1 MRLHAFKL
9 WFKRRLRKRQ
19 RQVEGLGLQA
29 EEQLEQHF
37 FKRIGRLGPV
47 WRFATSWM
55 LLWVL
60 LIGILVVQIEAL
72 SSHFQ
77 TTQPV
82 PGGTYTEGIVGTF
95 TNADPL
101 YASSDTDLTVSRLVF
116 SSLLKYNSSNQ
127 LEGDLA
133 QSWSVDKTG
142 TLYTVHLRPNVKWQ
156 DGEPL
161 TADDVVFTY
170 HTIQDP
176 DAQSSL
182 NSSWQGITVS
192 ASDSLTVTFKLP
204 NPLSSFPYSLTNGIV
219 PQHILKN
226 VSPVDLRSSSFNTQ
240 DPIGSGPFMWQ
251 AVKVTDTTPATAETQ
266 IELQPFADYYGGGPK
281 LNTFIVHVFAA
292 EPAMI
297 ASFRKHQ
304 LTAMAGVSHLPSDL
318 AKSRALHRYSMLL
331 TAAKMVFF
339 NTSQGALQDAK
350 VRQALVKG
358 ANVDAIVN
366 NVGYPTVPVREPLL
380 RGQLGYDAKYRQATD
395 QPAVGRALL
404 DKDGWKVGKDGVRYK
419 QGLPLTF
426 TLYLSQNTEN
436 DMVAA
441 MLQQQWR
448 KELGVQMNVQKE
460 DATDFNDT
468 VASRSYDALL
478 YGIAIGID
486 PDVFVYWDSSQS
498 HSTTGQ
504 NYSLYSS
511 ATADSSLESGRTR
524 SDPTL
529 RAIKYKPFLQAWQTD
544 APALGL
550 YQPRYLYVS
559 WTKVYGLDEHRLN
572 TGIDRFANVQ
582 NWEIREAKVTD

>member
-19 RQVEGLGLQA
+19 RQVEGLSLQA

-47 WRFATSWM
+47 WRFAASWM

-77 TTQPV
+77 TTQPI

-95 TNADPL
+95 TNANPL
-101 YASSDTDLTVSRLVF
+101 YASSDVDLTVSRLIF
-116 SSLLKYNSSNQ
+116 SSLLKYDSHNN
-127 LEGDLA
+127 LVGDLA

-142 TLYTVHLRPNVKWQ
+142 MLYTVHLRPHLTWQ

-161 TADDVVFTY
+161 TANDVVFTY

-176 DAQSSL
+176 DSQSSL
-182 NSSWQGITVS
+182 SGSWQGITVS
-192 ASDSLTVTFKLP
+192 APDPLTVTFQLP

-219 PQHILKN
+219 PEHILKN

-240 DPIGSGPFMWQ
+240 NPIGSGPFMWQ
-251 AVKVTDTTPATAETQ
+251 TVNVTDTTPATAETQ
-266 IELQPFADYYGGGPK
+266 IELQPFKYYYAGEPK
-281 LNTFIVHVFAA
+281 LNTFIVHVFATE
-292 EPAMI
+292 EPMI

-304 LTAMAGVSHLPSDL
+304 LTAMAGVSSLPSDL
-318 AKSRALHRYSMLL
+318 AKSRSIHRYSMLL

-339 NTSQGALQDAK
+339 NTSQGVFQDAT

-358 ANVDAIVN
+358 ANVNAIIN
-366 NVGYPTVPVREPLL
+366 NLGYVTVPVREPLL
-380 RGQLGYDAKYRQATD
+380 KGQLGYNPKYQQVTNQAAAA
-395 QPAVGRALL
+395 QILL
-404 DKDGWKVGKDGVRYK
+404 DKDGWRAGKDGIRYK
-419 QGLPLTF
+419 NGQPLSF
-426 TLYLSQNTEN
+426 TLYISQNAEN
-436 DMVAA
+436 NMTAA
-441 MLQQQWR
+441 LLQSQWR
-448 KELGVQMNVQKE
+448 VLGVRMDIQKE

-478 YGIAIGID
+478 YGIAIGTD

-498 HSTTGQ
+498 HSTGGQ

-511 ATADSSLESGRTR
+511 VVADSSLESGRTR
-524 SDPTL
+524 SDPQL
-529 RAIKYKPFLQAWQTD
+529 RAIKYEPFLKAWQAD

-559 WTKVYGLDEHRLN
+559 WPQVYGLDKHRLN
-572 TGIDRFANVQ
+572 TGANRFTNVQ
-582 NWEIREAKVTD
+582 NWEVREAKITD